1 MTRLFGIFSVL
12 LLSCGE
18 ESKTDYT
25 LFNSETDFFEVEV
38 GTETTGEDQLIELHS
53 STGQVIVGT
62 ATLTPGSGPIGTEHR
77 LVIEVNDNWQAQVVE
92 AIVLVDSGER
102 GIEEFTLQRDSA
114 DAGYYQVDIIFVG
127 DVGEIRTDTFTI
139 QLFIDETSTQ
149 ITDTGL

>member
-1 MTRLFGIFSVL
+1 M
-12 LLSCGE
+12 
-18 ESKTDYT
+18 
-25 LFNSETDFFEVEV
+25 
-38 GTETTGEDQLIELHS
+38 
-53 STGQVIVGT
+53 
-62 ATLTPGSGPIGTEHR
+62 
-77 LVIEVNDNWQAQVVE
+77 E

-114 DAGYYQVDIIFVG
+114 DAGYHQVDIISVG